1 MHRRPGVSPPETCD
15 PFCASGGRLSHM
27 GVSGSGRQGA
37 VAGDGCCSQWSWR
50 LACLS
55 CNDAALEK
63 DSQGTIYR
71 QEEIMN
77 RDQMNAAFGVTDEQ
91 LDSLAADYEAGDWK
105 GRLGPVV
112 QGRPR
117 LYEEE
122 MRTISFRIP
131 ASRLQ
136 AIDAHAERNGKSR
149 SEFLRQA
156 IDDALLTG

>member
-1 MHRRPGVSPPETCD
+1 
-15 PFCASGGRLSHM
+15 
-27 GVSGSGRQGA
+27 
-37 VAGDGCCSQWSWR
+37 
-50 LACLS
+50 
-55 CNDAALEK
+55 
-63 DSQGTIYR
+63 
-71 QEEIMN
+71 MN
-77 RDQMNAAFGVTDEQ
+77 RDQMNVAFGVTDEQ
-91 LDSLAADYEAGDWK
+91 LESLAADYESGDWK

-122 MRTISFRIP
+122 MRTISFRMP

-156 IDDALLTG
+156 IDDALFAG

>member
-1 MHRRPGVSPPETCD
+1 
-15 PFCASGGRLSHM
+15 
-27 GVSGSGRQGA
+27 
-37 VAGDGCCSQWSWR
+37 
-50 LACLS
+50 
-55 CNDAALEK
+55 
-63 DSQGTIYR
+63 
-71 QEEIMN
+71 MN

-122 MRTISFRIP
+122 RRTISFRIP

-136 AIDAHAERNGKSR
+136 AIDAHAERHGKSR

-156 IDDALLTG
+156 IDDALLAG

>member
-1 MHRRPGVSPPETCD
+1 
-15 PFCASGGRLSHM
+15 
-27 GVSGSGRQGA
+27 
-37 VAGDGCCSQWSWR
+37 
-50 LACLS
+50 
-55 CNDAALEK
+55 
-63 DSQGTIYR
+63 
-71 QEEIMN
+71 MN

-105 GRLGPVV
+105 GRLGPAV

-156 IDDALLTG
+156 IDDALLAG

>member
-1 MHRRPGVSPPETCD
+1 
-15 PFCASGGRLSHM
+15 
-27 GVSGSGRQGA
+27 
-37 VAGDGCCSQWSWR
+37 
-50 LACLS
+50 
-55 CNDAALEK
+55 
-63 DSQGTIYR
+63 
-71 QEEIMN
+71 MN
-77 RDQMNAAFGVTDEQ
+77 RDQMNVAFGVTDEQ
-91 LDSLAADYEAGDWK
+91 LDFLAADYESGDWK

-122 MRTISFRIP
+122 MRTVSFRIP

-156 IDDALLTG
+156 IDDALLAG

>member
-1 MHRRPGVSPPETCD
+1 
-15 PFCASGGRLSHM
+15 
-27 GVSGSGRQGA
+27 
-37 VAGDGCCSQWSWR
+37 
-50 LACLS
+50 
-55 CNDAALEK
+55 
-63 DSQGTIYR
+63 
-71 QEEIMN
+71 MN

-91 LDSLAADYEAGDWK
+91 LDSLAADYDSGDWK

-122 MRTISFRIP
+122 MRTVSFRIP

-156 IDDALLTG
+156 IDDALFAG